1 MFLRSLT
8 LKGFKSFADTTTLT
22 DPRGDASVRFDL
34 TRATISNGQDRIVVT
49 QRVRDLRGR
58 GTQVF
63 GLNVV
68 AGSRRTVIH
77 TVRGDNGEITTR
89 VVGQTVCRG
98 ARARWRLAEDT
109 IRISMP
115 RQCIAPH
122 GALRFSAMIG
132 AGDRNAGDPADWTR
146 MVRVEQS

>member
-1 MFLRSLT
+1 M
-8 LKGFKSFADTTTLT
+8 
-22 DPRGDASVRFDL
+22 
-34 TRATISNGQDRIVVT
+34 VT

-58 GTQVF
+58 GTQIF

-68 AGSRRTVIH
+68 AGSSRAVIH
-77 TVRGDNGEITTR
+77 TVRGDDGETTMR

-115 RQCIAPH
+115 RQCIAQQ
-122 GALRFSAMIG
+122 GALRFSTMIG
-132 AGDRNAGDPADWTR
+132 AGDGTADDPADWTR
-146 MVRVEQS
+146 MVRVELS